1 MQPVAPDDH
10 PIVGLRHRLVRS
22 SLIASLDII
31 VLVLVVASALIGLFR
46 GLMREV
52 LSLAIWVFAVLGT
65 VALGPLVADWLAL
78 APSVA
83 DWLTFGSGAAQA
95 VAGYAIVF
103 VAIILLGA
111 MVQKLVA
118 KALDATG
125 LSGADRVLG
134 LVFGGA
140 RGLAL
145 CLVAFVVLRP
155 FAEDAAWWQASLAPP
170 LLAEFENELLEWVGG
185 VDADASDLR
194 METL

>member
-1 MQPVAPDDH
+1 MA
-10 PIVGLRHRLVRS
+10 
-22 SLIASLDII
+22 
-31 VLVLVVASALIGLFR
+31 ASALIGLFR

-52 LSLAIWVFAVLGT
+52 LSLAIWVAAVLGT
-65 VALGPLVADWLAL
+65 LSLGPVVADWLAL
-78 APSVA
+78 GPSVA
-83 DWLTFGSGAAQA
+83 DWLNLGSEAAEV

-103 VAIILLGA
+103 VGVFLLGA
-111 MVQKLVA
+111 MIQKLVA

-125 LSGADRVLG
+125 LSGADRMLG

-155 FAEDAAWWQASLAPP
+155 FAEDAAWWRASLAPP
-170 LLAEFENELLEWVGG
+170 LLAEFEHQLLEWVGSSEAEVSNFG
-185 VDADASDLR
+185 